1 MRIIFGLVFLV
12 GVGLAAF
19 AIQLTRNYI
28 ATYQAEL
35 AAEKAN
41 SAEIIQTEEIFV
53 ALEPLGYGDAILPE
67 MVQKVKWPVN
77 SMPEGVF
84 LTDEELFPE
93 GPEVPRIALRSMEA
107 FEPLLAVK
115 VTEPGEDAG
124 VASRLKSGMRA
135 FAIRVDVSTGVSGFL
150 RPGDRVDVY
159 WTGRLPNG
167 KSDVTKLIQP
177 AISLVAIDQISDGER
192 SSPTIA
198 RTVTVEATPQQVAV
212 LAQAQSTGRLSLA
225 LVGRDE
231 QVAAEAVQVDQNS
244 LLGIEEKQVF
254 AAPEVRKCY
263 LTTRKNGEA
272 IQTEIPCGT

>member
-124 VASRLKSGMRA
+124 GC
-135 FAIRVDVSTGVSGFL
+135 FAPEIGDAGICHSCRCFNRGVGFSATG
-150 RPGDRVDVY
+150 RPGRRLLDR
-159 WTGRLPNG
+159 
-167 KSDVTKLIQP
+167 SP
-177 AISLVAIDQISDGER
+177 AQWQERCDQTYPAGY
-192 SSPTIA
+192 
-198 RTVTVEATPQQVAV
+198 
-212 LAQAQSTGRLSLA
+212 
-225 LVGRDE
+225 LVGRD
-231 QVAAEAVQVDQNS
+231 
-244 LLGIEEKQVF
+244 
-254 AAPEVRKCY
+254 
-263 LTTRKNGEA
+263 
-272 IQTEIPCGT
+272 